1 MSWQRIV
8 LPFTTEIN
16 PDIVEI
22 GKRAQE
28 VLSPEEINPKAL
40 RCFTRRK
47 ALDEGD
53 HEDRF
58 IVYFSPVAATVCS
71 EAVSDYTLEPCEVP
85 HHNEPNIAFVFG
97 DAESHGRPSSLTV
110 APRLAAALRVQF
122 VTFFPINR
130 ICMWTVCST

>member
-16 PDIVEI
+16 PDIIEI
-22 GKRAQE
+22 GKRAWE
-28 VLSPEEINPKAL
+28 VYRHEKPEGFAMFHATAGPGK
-40 RCFTRRK
+40 
-47 ALDEGD
+47 GD
-53 HEDRF
+53 HEDRW

-97 DAESHGRPSSLTV
+97 DAKVMGVLRTDPPEPEPVREPEPESISG
-110 APRLAAALRVQF
+110 VQ
-122 VTFFPINR
+122 
-130 ICMWTVCST
+130 